1 MRSQRN
7 SNIKHRYHQK
17 KALPRVPAFPV
28 KYNFAPFFLILG
40 SLKLLCKTLI
50 CEMFQSSDSNSLKR
64 TSAPERKT
72 PNSGSSGGSVETS
85 ATQKCDGEWSQDPHV
100 YQHILLD
107 LHYDLYLYEVC
118 SAPNNHKN
126 QTINRN
132 NWEVTIKNETPLE
145 TFTALPFLSGD
156 AGLPFMTLAI
166 SWKPENRGP
175 PLKCVPCM

>member
-1 MRSQRN
+1 MRREWKHWNSTIQLCVCVCLDVWRRKASDFLFWCLWLLTTWATRWWQMRSQRN

-100 YQHILLD
+100 Y
-107 LHYDLYLYEVC
+107 
-118 SAPNNHKN
+118 
-126 QTINRN
+126 
-132 NWEVTIKNETPLE
+132 
-145 TFTALPFLSGD
+145 
-156 AGLPFMTLAI
+156 
-166 SWKPENRGP
+166 
-175 PLKCVPCM
+175 